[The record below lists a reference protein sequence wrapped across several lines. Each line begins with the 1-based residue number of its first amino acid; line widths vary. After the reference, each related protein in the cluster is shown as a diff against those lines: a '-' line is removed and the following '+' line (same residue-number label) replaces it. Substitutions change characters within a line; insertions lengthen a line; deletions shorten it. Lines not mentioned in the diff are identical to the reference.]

1 MKERNANVSGR
12 DWDTDSESL
21 TEEEIGRDIRK
32 IMNNGRGRPPYP
44 EQQAGRGRRIDEI
57 NRTVYT
63 DEGLTGYET
72 PRRELTKED
81 KKRLQKQEKAERR
94 IRRRINAPYT
104 FISYAF
110 VLVFLMLIG
119 YLVYFNIYER
129 DSIQNS
135 PYNKRQDSQTR
146 YVTRGSITAA
156 DGTVLAETH
165 IDESGRE
172 SRYYPY
178 GNEFAHVVGYDTN
191 GKAGLESVC
200 NYDLL
205 ASHYNIIDRVTNEF
219 TGQKN
224 PGDTVVTSLSVS
236 LQETAYSALG
246 EHRGAV
252 VVIDPKTGDI
262 LAMVSKPDFNPNTI
276 AADWNDIISVNTN
289 SQLVNRAVSGLYPPG
304 STFKIVTA
312 LSYFQKNATF
322 ADFSFDCTGILENSG
337 HTVHCFDQ
345 TAHGQEDFEQA
356 FANSCNCAFSQIG
369 LDVGADAL
377 RSTAESLLF
386 NQSLPCLLGGKKSSY
401 ALKASEGNAA
411 MMQTAFGQG
420 DTLVTPY
427 HMALIVSAIANDGVL
442 MKPRFVRRVES
453 VDGNV
458 VTKND
463 PESYKILMTRTES
476 DQMKNLMEKVVTDGT
491 GSGLYTDWY
500 SAAGKTGS
508 AEYRRED
515 GQTGTH
521 SWFVGFSGV
530 EDPDIVV
537 AVIAEDAGAGS
548 TTAVPI
554 AREIFNSYYSS

>member
-1 MKERNANVSGR
+1 MKERNANVSGK
-12 DWDTDSESL
+12 DWDTESESM
-21 TEEEIGRDIRK
+21 TEEEIGRDVRN
-32 IMNNGRGRPPYP
+32 IMNSGQGRPPRP
-44 EQQAGRGRRIDEI
+44 NARSVRDRRIDEI
-57 NRTVYT
+57 NRSVYT
-63 DEGLTGYET
+63 EEGLSDYET
-72 PRRELTKED
+72 PQRELTRED
-81 KKRLQKQEKAERR
+81 KKRLQQEERAERR
-94 IRRRINAPYT
+94 QRRQINAPYT

-110 VLVFLMLIG
+110 VLLFLMLIG

-135 PYNKRQDSQTR
+135 PYNKRQDSQNR
-146 YVTRGSITAA
+146 YVTRGMITAS

-165 IDESGRE
+165 TDGSGKE
-172 SRYYPY
+172 SRYYPF

-205 ASHYNIIDRVTNEF
+205 ASHYNIIDRITNEF

-224 PGDTVVTSLSVS
+224 PGDTVVSTLSVN
-236 LQETAYSALG
+236 LQEAAYSALG

-289 SQLVNRAVSGLYPPG
+289 SQLVNRAISGLYPPG

-322 ADFSFDCTGILENSG
+322 AGFSFNCEGVLENSG
-337 HTVHCFDQ
+337 HTVHCFDG
-345 TAHGQEDFEQA
+345 TAHGEEDFDLA

-369 LDVGADAL
+369 LDLGAAAL
-377 RSTAESLLF
+377 RQTAETLLF
-386 NQSLPCLLGGKKSSY
+386 NQSLPCLLGGKKSSFP
-401 ALKASEGNAA
+401 LKASDGNAA

-420 DTLVTPY
+420 NTLVTPY
-427 HMALIVSAIANDGVL
+427 HMALITSAIANGGVL
-442 MKPRFVRRVES
+442 MQPRFVKRVES

-458 VTKND
+458 VTEYDEVRMKT
-463 PESYKILMTRTES
+463 LMSPTEAN
-476 DQMKNLMEKVVTDGT
+476 QMKRIMELVVTEGT
-491 GSGLYTDWY
+491 GSGLYNDWY
-500 SAAGKTGS
+500 TAAGKTGS

-515 GQTGTH
+515 GQIGTH
-521 SWFVGFSGV
+521 SWFVGFSNV
-530 EDPDIVV
+530 QDPDIVV
-537 AVIAEDAGAGS
+537 AVIAEDSGAGS

-554 AREIFNSYYSS
+554 AQEIFNSYYSS